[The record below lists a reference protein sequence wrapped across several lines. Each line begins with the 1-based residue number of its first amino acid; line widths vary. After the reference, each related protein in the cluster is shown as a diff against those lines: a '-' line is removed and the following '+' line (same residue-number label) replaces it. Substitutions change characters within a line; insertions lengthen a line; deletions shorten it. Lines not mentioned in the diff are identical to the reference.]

1 MYRGSRLLKIACV
14 FLAFLVL
21 SDSSVYAQVTDF
33 TPVVIDEEEYEGEIP
48 DGIWYGPLDLSGMSY
63 DEAKKSIILY
73 VMSLQDKK
81 ITLLGKNGE
90 KSVKTAG
97 ELGLKWSDEGA
108 LLEAITF
115 GKSGNVVDR
124 FKELK
129 DLERDTKKYEL
140 KLSFDD
146 NKLREVVDGLAAKI
160 DVEPTE
166 TTMVMEEP
174 EEDTKSKKKKKDDE
188 EKEEPKFVI
197 TEGNIGYK
205 LDTFRTNSAIKEALT
220 DWDGSEKEIQLA
232 INVKEPKGQKEELM
246 KVKDIIGSFSTKFG
260 SSSSDRTGNLRT
272 GVGHINGTLLYPGE
286 EFSTYETVSPFTEE
300 NGYYLAGSYLNG
312 TVVETFGG
320 GICQV
325 STTLYNAVLM
335 AELEVVE
342 RHNHSMVVNYVD
354 ISGDAAISG
363 TEKDFKFKNNKDF
376 PIYIEGYLTSDK
388 KLTFNIYGVETRPEN
403 RTIELLSIETGRL
416 EPEQRVVEDP
426 TKPIGYMAVSGGHIG
441 YSGEYWKIVKVDG
454 EETERERINV
464 SNYQSTPTTIVKGTG
479 LIDASL
485 LDGAEAA
492 GNVPVQ

>member
-1 MYRGSRLLKIACV
+1 MYRGSRLLKIICMS
-14 FLAFLVL
+14 LAIAVL
-21 SDSSVYAQVTDF
+21 SDISVFAQVTDF
-33 TPVVIDEEEYEGEIP
+33 TPVVIDEEEHEGDIP

-81 ITLLGKNGE
+81 ITLLGENGE
-90 KSVKTAG
+90 KTVKTAG
-97 ELGLKWSDEGA
+97 ELGLRWSDEGA
-108 LLEAITF
+108 LREALTF
-115 GKSGNVVDR
+115 GKSGNVVSR

-129 DLERDTKKYEL
+129 DLEMETKKYDL

-146 NKLREVVDGLAAKI
+146 NKLREVVDALAQKYNV
-160 DVEPTE
+160 DPTE
-166 TTMVMEEP
+166 TTMVKEEP
-174 EEDTKSKKKKKDDE
+174 EEDSKSKKKKKDE
-188 EKEEPKFVI
+188 EPEEPKFII
-197 TEGNIGYK
+197 TEGNTGYK
-205 LDTFRTNSAIKEALT
+205 LDTFQTTASIKEALT
-220 DWDGSEKEIQLA
+220 DWDGTDKVVKLA
-232 INVKEPKGQKEELM
+232 INVEEPRGKKEDLM
-246 KVKDIIGSFSTKFG
+246 KVKDIIGSFYTKFG

-272 GVGHINGTLLYPGE
+272 GVGHINGTILYPGE

-300 NGYYLAGSYLNG
+300 NGYFLAGSYLNG

-335 AELEVVE
+335 AELEVIE

-363 TEKDFKFKNNKDF
+363 TEKDFKFRNNKDF
-376 PIYIEGYLTSDK
+376 PIYIEGIVSKDK
-388 KLTFNIYGVETRPEN
+388 KLIFNIYGVETRPEN
-403 RTIELLSIETGRL
+403 RTIELRSIETGRL
-416 EPEQRVVEDP
+416 EPEQHVVEDP

-479 LIDASL
+479 LFDQSL
-485 LDGAEAA
+485 LAGDGAAGDAA
-492 GNVPVQ
+492 TP

>member
-1 MYRGSRLLKIACV
+1 MNRGSRFLKIACL
-14 FLAFLVL
+14 FLAFLFA
-21 SDSSVYAQVTDF
+21 SETCVYGQVTDF
-33 TPVVIDEEEYEGEIP
+33 TPIVLSEEEHSGDIP

-63 DEAKKSIILY
+63 DEAKKSIVLY

-81 ITLLGKNGE
+81 VTLLANNGNTI
-90 KSVKTAG
+90 VKTAG
-97 ELGLKWSDEGA
+97 ELGLKWNDEGA
-108 LLEAITF
+108 LADALTF
-115 GKSGNVVDR
+115 GKSGNIVNR

-129 DLERDTKKYEL
+129 DLEIETKKYDL

-146 NKLREVVDGLAAKI
+146 NKLNEVIDSLAQRI

-166 TTMVMEEP
+166 TTIVKVEP
-174 EEDTKSKKKKKDDE
+174 EEEDKKKKNKDAE
-188 EKEEPKFVI
+188 EEAPQFDIE
-197 TEGNIGYK
+197 EGNIGYK
-205 LDTFRTNSAIKEALT
+205 LDTFKTMSDIKAALS
-220 DWDGSEKEIQLA
+220 DWDGSDKVIQLS
-232 INVKEPKGQKEELM
+232 INEKEPKGKKEDLD
-246 KVKDIIGSFSTKFG
+246 KIKDVIGSFTTKFG

-272 GVGHINGTLLYPGE
+272 GVGHINGTVLYPGE

-300 NGYYLAGSYLNG
+300 NGYFLAGSYLNG

-376 PIYIEGYLTSDK
+376 PIYIEGIVSKDK
-388 KLTFNIYGVETRPEN
+388 KLTFNIYGIETRPEN
-403 RTIELLSIETGRL
+403 RTIELKSIETGRL

-426 TKPIGYMAVSGGHIG
+426 SKPIGYMAVSGGHIG

-479 LIDASL
+479 LIDPAL
-485 LDGAEAA
+485 LTGD
-492 GNVPVQ
+492 PTVQ